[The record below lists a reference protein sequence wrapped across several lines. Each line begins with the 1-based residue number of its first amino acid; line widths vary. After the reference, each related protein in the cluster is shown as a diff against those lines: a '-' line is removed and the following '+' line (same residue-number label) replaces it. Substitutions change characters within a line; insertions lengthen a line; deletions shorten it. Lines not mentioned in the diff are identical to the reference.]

1 MLVAKKG
8 LLMREELQC
17 SCQAPGSVS
26 DGVPM
31 IVIKSSHSPRNCSME
46 RLVDVPIR

>member
-17 SCQAPGSVS
+17 SCQAQGSVTVFLS
-26 DGVPM
+26 M
-31 IVIKSSHSPRNCSME
+31 IVKHSHAPRSCSTE

>member
-17 SCQAPGSVS
+17 SCQAQGSVTVFLS
-26 DGVPM
+26 M
-31 IVIKSSHSPRNCSME
+31 IVMKHSHAPRRCSTE